1 MYYAY
6 SASMA
11 EKGRNCVYVFEA
23 ASNRQQPLTV
33 IENVAPAQA
42 TLQGVITHGERLAV
56 LARGENCTY
65 LRIYSIAEPT
75 KPVLLSAI
83 EQSGACVQAGL
94 VGENVYVLSHFVFD
108 PKAEQSVPAL
118 TVNGEIHRAL
128 PEHIVRLAGANQAQY
143 TVLGTVDVQTGKAA
157 EDVAAVLG
165 GGTKVQL
172 TKKAAYVGAS
182 ADADRTAYGVKWNLK
197 SQKCAKITRREAKTL
212 FQLPHEFA
220 ADSTER
226 TLYEMGDGWLSIEEN
241 LETAAQSLALYDR
254 DFQLL
259 DRLQLE
265 DVTVS
270 HRAAIEQGQRVF
282 ALPSYT
288 ADAQQRYYGATV
300 FEVRQNKIV
309 LLKTVQNP
317 HPEAMYPGDC
327 VLTDSYVYCFDFCES
342 GDGVCAK
349 RFAHAY
355 R

>member
-1 MYYAY
+1 M
-6 SASMA
+6 
-11 EKGRNCVYVFEA
+11 
-23 ASNRQQPLTV
+23 
-33 IENVAPAQA
+33 
-42 TLQGVITHGERLAV
+42 
-56 LARGENCTY
+56 
-65 LRIYSIAEPT
+65 
-75 KPVLLSAI
+75 
-83 EQSGACVQAGL
+83 
-94 VGENVYVLSHFVFD
+94 
-108 PKAEQSVPAL
+108 
-118 TVNGEIHRAL
+118 
-128 PEHIVRLAGANQAQY
+128 
-143 TVLGTVDVQTGKAA
+143 
-157 EDVAAVLG
+157 
-165 GGTKVQL
+165 
-172 TKKAAYVGAS
+172 GAS
-182 ADADRTAYGVKWNLK
+182 GDADRTAYGVKWNLK

-288 ADAQQRYYGATV
+288 ADAQRRYYGATV

-342 GDGVCAK
+342 GDGVCAQ